1 MPQNDVLES
10 MYGSQY
16 EASFG
21 TDSGIDDPKEPCR
34 VLDWLEKLRPGTF
47 VDYGCGGGD
56 LLTEAAKRNWN
67 VVGVEFDE
75 ELACS
80 TSRRTGLSVVTRLDQ
95 HLTRPL
101 ADVLHLGDVIEHLTE
116 VNVQIPDILSLIKPG
131 GSFVAQGPLENN
143 TSLFTFVLQ
152 NVKQLMPSRPAQ
164 MAPYHVML
172 ATLGGQRALFKRFGL
187 EEIECHVHEAFW
199 PAPRRIEFRDLA
211 KPRSVGLFLLR
222 RISRFVS
229 KARPNGW
236 GNRYFYVGKW
246 KGSGTP

>member
-80 TSRRTGLSVVTRLDQ
+80 TSRRTGLSVVTRIDQ
-95 HLTRPL
+95 RLTLPL
-101 ADVLHLGDVIEHLTE
+101 ADVLHLGDVIGAL
-116 VNVQIPDILSLIKPG
+116 D
-131 GSFVAQGPLENN
+131 
-143 TSLFTFVLQ
+143 
-152 NVKQLMPSRPAQ
+152 R
-164 MAPYHVML
+164 
-172 ATLGGQRALFKRFGL
+172 GQRANPKHSKPNQAGWKFCCARTTREQHKSFHLCVAESKTA
-187 EEIECHVHEAFW
+187 HAQ
-199 PAPRRIEFRDLA
+199 PACPDGAVSCDARNPWWTASPLQPFR
-211 KPRSVGLFLLR
+211 
-222 RISRFVS
+222 SR
-229 KARPNGW
+229 GD
-236 GNRYFYVGKW
+236 
-246 KGSGTP
+246 